1 MSKEVWEERAKRFL
15 KAELKRQGV
24 TYEDLAHRLSALGIS
39 ETEGS
44 VGMKISRGTYPAW
57 FLFAVMSVIGI
68 SVLRLENE

>member
-24 TYEDLAHRLSALGIS
+24 TYDDLARRLSALGIS

-57 FLFAVMSVIGI
+57 FLFAVMNAIGVN
-68 SVLRLENE
+68 VLRLENE